1 MEQPVSFNVALTTH
15 LGQQVGVFALS
26 ELVSYDTVEIEIVAG
41 ISCPPSALPE
51 DSPWRAQMHLGEDAQ
66 NGALFRCKLAA
77 FQGALVALRELF
89 GRYADFCVFQQTQ
102 AAPVFAPAIRGRA
115 ASYLGHTATRSIR
128 RKASLKIQSAAEL
141 EPSLVRFVDD
151 DSGSADDSDT
161 ESSVDI
167 ASSSSSSDDEYDERT
182 PPVVNTAGD
191 APARFH
197 LLFTSFDVDGSGTIN
212 RSKLITG
219 LHRLESSGIWGVE
232 AKADCAL
239 RTYGHAGVLDNFGFA
254 RFVEKRMS
262 AEFLDCFEDLMV
274 VIPTADD
281 ARGRRVAAIARA
293 IATAAAAARA
303 AHVAAADAHVVASE
317 AAASQRVAEHVDAH
331 EVTKALVDE
340 ARAKHVEL
348 ELRLKQEQS
357 VTEAHQADAKSLAAQ
372 VEAEQQRKEVL
383 QAEARTLAD
392 ELAQHQKDR
401 EVEQSQEAAWR
412 TQRADELAAQHAT
425 VERLQQELAGTRAQG
440 EAAMEQAQTAKES
453 YEMAMRQCSALEA
466 KHDMLQAAHA
476 AAGREAQA
484 ERQVALDLST
494 SESKAAAD
502 GALRQAQEEARARH
516 AALEQQLAEKV
527 DAAHTEAKSAIDEA
541 RRQRLQAEQDL
552 GCQRQRADELAK
564 ELAEQRVAA
573 ERLAEEVAAAQ
584 QHSELHADADAQAE
598 ETERQLN
605 ALSIQLDAQQAASAA
620 HHAAY
625 EDVVSANAE
634 AHAEVETLKSHLAE
648 QGSSAEVHEQMVE
661 RLKARLGEQTR
672 ELERRVTQAKE
683 AEHAQQQRLSTQER
697 TIEGLRAQLEL
708 AVEQAQEQAQDDYE
722 EEDPEEG
729 SGMADGTAPYTRGK
743 MRQRRLFAERMPPAL
758 LVGCTVLVAGFG
770 EGTVVGFKK
779 GQLLGLGA
787 SPHTIEFSGGAG
799 TIESPAHVETKR
811 VVLAR
816 HDNGRTPFVI
826 EAMPGHS
833 DLWAGD
839 GEEDF
844 GDGSDLAV
852 SPNKQMVFM
861 CGAPPPRHTRRQ
873 THGGD
878 NLGDNVARKIS
889 SGGGGTAAVTGSAS
903 SKSRHARRSTDGGVG
918 GLSPSSDSD
927 GRAPASGRPGS
938 LGSSSG
944 GSGGGSG
951 GNAGKR

>member
-1 MEQPVSFNVALTTH
+1 
-15 LGQQVGVFALS
+15 
-26 ELVSYDTVEIEIVAG
+26 
-41 ISCPPSALPE
+41 
-51 DSPWRAQMHLGEDAQ
+51 MHLGEDAQ

-102 AAPVFAPAIRGRA
+102 AAPVFAPVIRGRA
-115 ASYLGHTATRSIR
+115 ASYLGHTSTRSIR

-161 ESSVDI
+161 ESSVHI

-182 PPVVNTAGD
+182 PVVNTAGD
-191 APARFH
+191 VPARFH

-274 VIPTADD
+274 VIPAADD
-281 ARGRRVAAIARA
+281 ARGTRVAAIAHA
-293 IATAAAAARA
+293 VATAAAAARA

-331 EVTKALVDE
+331 EATKALVDE

-348 ELRLKQEQS
+348 ELQLKQEQS
-357 VTEAHQADAKSLAAQ
+357 ATEAHQADAKSIAAQ

-383 QAEARTLAD
+383 QAKARALAD

-412 TQRADELAAQHAT
+412 TRRADELAAQHAT

-440 EAAMEQAQTAKES
+440 EAAMEQAETAKES
-453 YEMAMRQCSALEA
+453 HEMAMRQCSALEA

-484 ERQVALDLST
+484 ERVALDLST

-502 GALRQAQEEARARH
+502 GALRQAQEQARARH

-527 DAAHTEAKSAIDEA
+527 NAAHSEAKSAIDEA

-552 GCQRQRADELAK
+552 GCQCQRADDLAK

-584 QHSELHADADAQAE
+584 QHSELHADADVQAE

-634 AHAEVETLKSHLAE
+634 AHVEVETLKSHLAE
-648 QGSSAEVHEQMVE
+648 QASSAEGHEQMVE

-672 ELERRVTQAKE
+672 ELERRVAQAKE
-683 AEHAQQQRLSTQER
+683 AEYAQQQRLSTQER
-697 TIEGLRAQLEL
+697 MIEGLRAQLEL
-708 AVEQAQEQAQDDYE
+708 AVEQAQDDH
-722 EEDPEEG
+722 EEDLEEG

-811 VVLAR
+811 VVLSR

-844 GDGSDLAV
+844 GDGSDLAA
-852 SPNKQMVFM
+852 SPNKQMAFM
-861 CGAPPPRHTRRQ
+861 CGAPPARHTRRQ
-873 THGGD
+873 THG
-878 NLGDNVARKIS
+878 GDNVARKIS
-889 SGGGGTAAVTGSAS
+889 SGGGGAAAATGSAS
-903 SKSRHARRSTDGGVG
+903 SESKSKSRHARRSTDSGVG
-918 GLSPSSDSD
+918 DLSPNSDSD
-927 GRAPASGRPGS
+927 GRGPASGRPGS

-944 GSGGGSG
+944 GSGGG
-951 GNAGKR
+951 NVGKR